1 MYQMGRIV
9 LPISIPMARI
19 ATRRLG
25 RGVYVRQRVDG
36 VEGWSTEA
44 PERSVTSLTPWID
57 GDGPEAQHWSN
68 NRRDVYPVGVPKS
81 VEIVE
86 SVDGP

>member
-1 MYQMGRIV
+1 M
-9 LPISIPMARI
+9 
-19 ATRRLG
+19 
-25 RGVYVRQRVDG
+25 RQRVDG

-68 NRRDVYPVGVPKS
+68 NRRDVYPVDVPKS